1 MQFKSHG
8 PEALSAVDSP
18 PAPTGV
24 TAADSANAGS
34 ATGVSANAG
43 SAAAFS
49 ATAGSA
55 TAVSATAGSA
65 TGVSANAGS
74 ATAVSA
80 TAGSATAVSV
90 TAGSTPADANA
101 HKAGGARVASAMEC
115 CSPEEDRKIM
125 VSPGLIPALVEAGI
139 VWPRKR
145 DAARPRNL
153 ASYASH

>member
-1 MQFKSHG
+1 MQFKAHG

-43 SAAAFS
+43 SA
-49 ATAGSA
+49 
-55 TAVSATAGSA
+55 TAVSA
-65 TGVSANAGS
+65 
-74 ATAVSA
+74 
-80 TAGSATAVSV
+80 

-101 HKAGGARVASAMEC
+101 HKAGGAWVASAMEC